1 MEGRVKACLALMLAP
16 VLDPSQPVRGKRVK
30 SGALCEDI
38 GASAWGWS
46 EVYRPPDDR
55 GMFSRVGIS
64 TSVQA
69 THWKGRIMR
78 ASFRGRP
85 ARVP

>member
-1 MEGRVKACLALMLAP
+1 MLAP

-38 GASAWGWS
+38 GASAWGWC
-46 EVYRPPDDR
+46 EVDRPPDDR
-55 GMFSRVGIS
+55 EMFSRVGIS

-69 THWKGRIMR
+69 TRWEGQYYACVI
-78 ASFRGRP
+78 SGRP
-85 ARVP
+85 APIRP